1 MFGNSF
7 QSIFHLLHA
16 KKKNQ
21 MMKTNNWWII
31 DSYVFSLG
39 DKNSELF
46 ENKKIWWN
54 KLNELAIESH
64 LTSMFG
70 MALNLPR

>member
-1 MFGNSF
+1 
-7 QSIFHLLHA
+7 
-16 KKKNQ
+16 
-21 MMKTNNWWII
+21 MKTNNWWII